1 MSESIFT
8 LIGRQTKALVNQKL
22 DKSGGALTGELTL
35 SADPTADLA
44 AATKQYV
51 DTEVAGVTVDL
62 SDFYNK
68 SAVDNLLAD
77 KANTTDLAGKADLS
91 GATFTGDVNGTN
103 LVLSGNLTVNGTTTT
118 IDTANSTI
126 KDSLIALSKGASG
139 DPANDAGLVIE
150 RGSSD
155 NAAMIWDESADSFT
169 FVTTTSDSSV
179 SQLADQTVADVAV
192 AGINTNGDD
201 LGTLGQFYGGIAVS
215 SGAPTINKS
224 EYDAEVANGVVSI
237 SGLSSPF
244 ASTTITTSYSNP
256 SEIDIEL
263 SETSNDGSDTTVSVQ
278 TISLTKAA
286 LDDLTSSS
294 GNITIGGTVVTF
306 S

>member
-51 DTEVAGVTVDL
+51 DAEVAGVTVDL

-68 SAVDNLLAD
+68 SSVDNLLAD

-103 LVLSGNLTVNGTTTT
+103 LVLSGNLTVSGNTTT
-118 IDTANSTI
+118 IDTVNSTI
-126 KDSLIALSKGASG
+126 KDSLIALSKGAAG

-150 RGSSD
+150 RGNSD

-215 SGAPTINKS
+215 SGAPTINKA
-224 EYDAEVANGVVSI
+224 EYDAEVVNGVVSI

-244 ASTTITTSYSNP
+244 SSTTITTSYSTP

>member
-51 DTEVAGVTVDL
+51 DAEVAAVTFDT

-68 SAVDNLLAD
+68 TAVDNLLAD
-77 KANTTDLAGKADLS
+77 KADTSDLAGKADLS
-91 GATFTGDVNGTN
+91 GATFTGAVNGTD
-103 LVLSGNLTVNGTTTT
+103 LVLSGNLTVSGTTTT
-118 IDTANSTI
+118 IDTTNSTI
-126 KDSLIALSKGASG
+126 KDSLIALSKGAAG

-150 RGSSD
+150 RGNES

-169 FVTTTSDSSV
+169 FVTTSSDSSV

-215 SGAPTINKS
+215 SGAPTINKA
-224 EYDAEVANGVVSI
+224 EYDAQVASGVVSI
-237 SGLSSPF
+237 SGLTSPF
-244 ASTTITTSYSNP
+244 ASTTITTSYSSP

-263 SETSNDGSDTTVSVQ
+263 SETSNDGNDTTVSVQ
-278 TISLTKAA
+278 TISLSKAA

-294 GNITIGGTVVTF
+294 GHITIGGTVVTF